1 MAETLGRT
9 GSPGTAPAAPTEF
22 PCIDGARALA
32 AFAVVAHHGAG
43 FVQHGYGADALPRAV
58 WAVTT
63 VLGQI
68 GVATFF
74 VLSGFLLFR
83 PHALAARS
91 EIGRAHV

>member
-32 AFAVVAHHGAG
+32 AFAVVAHHAAG
-43 FVQHGYGADALPRAV
+43 FVQHGYGTDVLPTAV

-68 GVATFF
+68 GVAAFF
-74 VLSGFLLFR
+74 VLDRKSTRLNSS
-83 PHALAARS
+83 HVALSRMPSSA
-91 EIGRAHV
+91 